1 MKTKIFIIAI
11 LVIISVNLA
20 SAQENPVLKNTFP
33 VSKGKLIVA
42 NVWNE
47 LKISDLSYETIK
59 TLVNA
64 VETLK
69 KDLQNT
75 EKENKNAKTIISE
88 QQKTINKMQNDIN
101 ELKRQ
106 LAQMNNDMRDLKNKI
121 K

>member
-1 MKTKIFIIAI
+1 MKTKIFIIAVLFI
-11 LVIISVNLA
+11 VSVNLA
-20 SAQENPVLKNTFP
+20 AAQENPVLKNTFP
-33 VSKGKLIVA
+33 VSNGKLIVA
-42 NVWNE
+42 NVFNE

-64 VETLK
+64 VDALK

-75 EKENKNAKTIISE
+75 EKENKKANTTISE
-88 QQKTINKMQNDIN
+88 QQKTIDKMKNDIT

-106 LAQMNNDMRDLKNKI
+106 LAQMSNDMRDLKNKI